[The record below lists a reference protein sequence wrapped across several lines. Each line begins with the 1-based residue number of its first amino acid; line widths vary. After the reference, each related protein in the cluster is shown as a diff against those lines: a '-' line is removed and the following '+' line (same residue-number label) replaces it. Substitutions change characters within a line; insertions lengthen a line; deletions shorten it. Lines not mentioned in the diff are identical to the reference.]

1 MAEIELKRCPFCG
14 ERKIELDKPD
24 LLFSSARFQ
33 KSSRFGCVEHS
44 TTYCGRGLPEC

>member
-24 LLFSSARFQ
+24 LLFYGWF
-33 KSSRFGCVEHS
+33 C
-44 TTYCGRGLPEC
+44 